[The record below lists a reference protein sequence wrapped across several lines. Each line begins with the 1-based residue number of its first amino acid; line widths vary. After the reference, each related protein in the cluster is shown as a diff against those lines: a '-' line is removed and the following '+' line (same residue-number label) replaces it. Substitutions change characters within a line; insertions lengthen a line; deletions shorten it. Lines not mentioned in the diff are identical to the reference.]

1 MTHPLVEDNVYKAKP
16 ILVKALRFG
25 VDVGRLRLGKP
36 GNVKCQTEMAW
47 IVILLYLR

>member
-36 GNVKCQTEMAW
+36 GNCQMSNRDGVECN
-47 IVILLYLR
+47 IIIP